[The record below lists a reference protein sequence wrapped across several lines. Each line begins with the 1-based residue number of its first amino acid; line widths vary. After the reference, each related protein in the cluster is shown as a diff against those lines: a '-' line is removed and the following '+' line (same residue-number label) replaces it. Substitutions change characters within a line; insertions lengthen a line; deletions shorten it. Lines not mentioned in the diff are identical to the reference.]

1 MSRYFTCMSWMYMSI
16 QRSITSIDL
25 WMDCLIHYES
35 WHQCMLKTTLAGND
49 VNLYK
54 GNIMLNMVVGKWLM
68 VHADECELQD
78 GPMYD
83 SLL

>member
-1 MSRYFTCMSWMYMSI
+1 MKI
-16 QRSITSIDL
+16 I
-25 WMDCLIHYES
+25 YES

-54 GNIMLNMVVGKWLM
+54 GNIMLNMVACKWLM

-83 SLL
+83 GPL